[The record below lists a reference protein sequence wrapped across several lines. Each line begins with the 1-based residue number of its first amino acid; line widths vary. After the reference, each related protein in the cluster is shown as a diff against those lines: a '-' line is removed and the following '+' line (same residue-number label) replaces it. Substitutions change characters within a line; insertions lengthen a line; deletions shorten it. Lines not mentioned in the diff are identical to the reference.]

1 MTKSTQPATAYERFK
16 ARASDAK
23 RQISAKGREIG
34 ELPPVQK
41 PKRRKKCAR
50 EFRLFCESYLAES
63 FPLAWSPDHLTAI
76 AKIEAAVLRGELF
89 AFAMPRG
96 SGKALA
102 LDTPLPTPSG
112 WTTMGDVM
120 PGDELYD
127 ESGAVCRVTFATEVM
142 NDRECYLVTFDD
154 GEAITCCGDHLWTVN
169 DRFSRKNPLTLR
181 TADMAD
187 RVVLSTKRGWKEV
200 RYTIPVAMPLSG
212 KDSSFFVNPYILGVW
227 LGDGHTAANRVTI
240 GDCDAEEMLRLISCH
255 EKIGRCSR
263 SAVANA
269 ASYTIG
275 KGMRFRTE
283 ARLNLA
289 RNVLQ
294 CSAMGWTS
302 SQIESH
308 LKCSSTDISNTR
320 FRKSGQ
326 ALATADVSLKC
337 RLNWLGV
344 IGNKHIPRE
353 YLRAS
358 EQSRMELLRG
368 LMDTDGSIDKK
379 GRFAEYVTKLPRL
392 RDDVMELVA
401 SLGYKCRYR
410 TKVIDGTPYYRVTFS
425 PTDGRIVF
433 ALPRKAARQRTT
445 CKSRISRTRRIVSI
459 EKVDSVP
466 VRCIQVDSPNS
477 LYLCGKSMIPTHNT
491 TLCEAAC
498 LWAML
503 YGHRQFI
510 VLVGADQTI
519 ASSMADSL
527 KAQIENN
534 DTLLE
539 DFPEACYP
547 VRALDRIAQRA
558 KGQTYQGRPTEMDWA
573 ADQITLP
580 FIKGSPS
587 AGACVRVAGITGRIR
602 GLKHTRPD
610 GKTIRPSLVL
620 IDDCQTD
627 ESAASP
633 SQCQTRERILSGA
646 ILGLA
651 GPGSKIA
658 GLCTITVIRPDD
670 LADRLLDRARHPAW
684 QGERT
689 KLVYEWPTA
698 EDLWLEY
705 GELRRSGQRNGNG
718 TDEANAFYAERQAEM
733 DAGSRVAWPER
744 KNDDEL
750 SAIQHAWNLRIDR
763 GEAAFWAEYQNQ
775 PIAEDVASDKLDK
788 RSLAARATTL
798 EKGIVPASH
807 HQLTAFIDVQD
818 RVLFWLVASWSEQF
832 GGHVVQYG
840 VYPDQGVSFFEA
852 GSAKRTLAKAAGGAG
867 FEASLTAGLD
877 KVTQMLLSKDWKR
890 EDGTAMRVSQMMIDA
905 NWGKSTQTVRTF
917 VKRSAFATQLLPSH
931 GRGIGASSPG
941 LCDRGKARG
950 DRIGLNWRIGQ
961 VNGQRSVTYD
971 TNYWKSFVAARL
983 RLASGDPEAIMF
995 CNGQHDLLF
1004 EHLTNEYP
1012 VRTESSRGRV
1022 VDEWKLSGTRFE
1034 NHWWDCLVGS
1044 AVAASI
1050 AGVNPVATEGGTRN
1064 RKKVA
1069 IPTNPSGKKV
1079 ITVKRL

>member
-1 MTKSTQPATAYERFK
+1 VTKSSQPATAYDRFK

-23 RQISAKGREIG
+23 RQMSAKGREIG
-34 ELPPVQK
+34 ELPPVK
-41 PKRRKKCAR
+41 DAKRRKTCER
-50 EFRLFCESYLAES
+50 DFRLFCEAYLAES

-96 SGKALA
+96 SGK
-102 LDTPLPTPSG
+102 
-112 WTTMGDVM
+112 
-120 PGDELYD
+120 
-127 ESGAVCRVTFATEVM
+127 
-142 NDRECYLVTFDD
+142 
-154 GEAITCCGDHLWTVN
+154 
-169 DRFSRKNPLTLR
+169 
-181 TADMAD
+181 
-187 RVVLSTKRGWKEV
+187 
-200 RYTIPVAMPLSG
+200 
-212 KDSSFFVNPYILGVW
+212 
-227 LGDGHTAANRVTI
+227 
-240 GDCDAEEMLRLISCH
+240 
-255 EKIGRCSR
+255 
-263 SAVANA
+263 
-269 ASYTIG
+269 
-275 KGMRFRTE
+275 
-283 ARLNLA
+283 
-289 RNVLQ
+289 
-294 CSAMGWTS
+294 
-302 SQIESH
+302 
-308 LKCSSTDISNTR
+308 
-320 FRKSGQ
+320 
-326 ALATADVSLKC
+326 
-337 RLNWLGV
+337 
-344 IGNKHIPRE
+344 
-353 YLRAS
+353 
-358 EQSRMELLRG
+358 
-368 LMDTDGSIDKK
+368 
-379 GRFAEYVTKLPRL
+379 
-392 RDDVMELVA
+392 
-401 SLGYKCRYR
+401 
-410 TKVIDGTPYYRVTFS
+410 
-425 PTDGRIVF
+425 
-433 ALPRKAARQRTT
+433 
-445 CKSRISRTRRIVSI
+445 
-459 EKVDSVP
+459 
-466 VRCIQVDSPNS
+466 
-477 LYLCGKSMIPTHNT
+477 T
-491 TLCEAAC
+491 TLSEAAC

-534 DTLLE
+534 DTLYE
-539 DFPEACYP
+539 DFPEACHP

-610 GKTIRPSLVL
+610 GKTLRPSLVL
-620 IDDCQTD
+620 IDDPQTD

-651 GPGSKIA
+651 GPGAKIA

-670 LADRLLDRARHPAW
+670 LADRLLDRSRHPAW

-689 KLVYEWPTA
+689 KLVYDWPTA

-705 GELRRSGQRNGNG
+705 GELRRSGQRNGTG
-718 TDEANAFYAERQAEM
+718 TDEANAFYAERQAAM
-733 DAGSRVAWPER
+733 DAGARVAWPER
-744 KNDDEL
+744 KNEDE
-750 SAIQHAWNLRIDR
+750 STAIQHAWNLRIDR

-788 RSLAARATTL
+788 RGLALRATPL
-798 EKGIVPASH
+798 AKGVVPANH

-832 GGHVVQYG
+832 GGHVVHYG

-852 GSAKRTLAKAAGGAG
+852 GSAKRTLAKAANGAG
-867 FEASLTAGLD
+867 FEASLTAGLE
-877 KVTQMLLSKDWKR
+877 KVTQLLLSKDWKR
-890 EDGTAMRVSQMMIDA
+890 EDGTNLRIGQMMIDA

-917 VKRSAFATQLLPSH
+917 VKRSPYATLLLPSH
-931 GRGIGASSPG
+931 GRGIGASSPA
-941 LCDRGKARG
+941 LTDKGKARG

-995 CNGQHDLLF
+995 CAGEHDLLF

-1034 NHWWDCLVGS
+1034 NHWWDCLVG
-1044 AVAASI
+1044 AACAASI
-1050 AGVNPVATEGGTRN
+1050 AGVQPASTEAGGRQ

-1069 IPTNPSGKKV
+1069 LPTASNGRKT
-1079 ITVKRL
+1079 ITVKRLGT